1 MSAPSSKPDD
11 ASASRPSRPSAKPS
25 TANSS
30 SPPARHPLLFSSHDR
45 YQSQPAD
52 RIRIVSPCPLPGWAI
67 TVQEV
72 LLDLLPSQPVRI
84 GSGRALRLEQDDRAD
99 IFAGLLLLCF
109 CRLFQRVLT
118 VQRSPNGLDP

>member
-30 SPPARHPLLFSSHDR
+30 SPPGRHPLLFSSHDR

-67 TVQEV
+67 TIDGDAAPEPGAGV
-72 LLDLLPSQPVRI
+72 
-84 GSGRALRLEQDDRAD
+84 
-99 IFAGLLLLCF
+99 AGLLHRPAASRWAQERGADRGADRAIRHPDDAQEAVEL
-109 CRLFQRVLT
+109 RVGRG
-118 VQRSPNGLDP
+118 VE